1 MSERVKVVE
10 VARKDMKRVSP
21 QQRKAVMTDYK
32 KIAKGNPLILSQLTE
47 SYDKFHLVVGERFD
61 NWKSIKD
68 FSPKLKELAKKV
80 SDSMKDLNTEIIEA
94 KLLLDK
100 RGSDVQGVPFVQ
112 HKVEILVD

>member
-1 MSERVKVVE
+1 MSEKVQRVE

-21 QQRKAVMTDYK
+21 AQRKLMMTEFKD
-32 KIAKGNPLILSQLTE
+32 IAKGNPLIENQLTE
-47 SYDKFHLVVGERFD
+47 GYDRLHLVVGERFD

-68 FSPKLKELAKKV
+68 FSPELKELAKLV
-80 SDSMKDLNTEIIEA
+80 SDAMKNLNTEIISS

>member
-1 MSERVKVVE
+1 MSERVKVVV

-21 QQRKAVMTDYK
+21 AQRKAMVTDYE
-32 KIAKGNPLILSQLTE
+32 KIAKGNNLILNQLTE

-68 FSPKLKELAKKV
+68 FSPELKSLAKV
-80 SDSMKDLNTEIIEA
+80 VTEAMKALNTEIISA

-100 RGSDVQGVPFVQ
+100 RGSEAKGVPFVQ

>member
-32 KIAKGNPLILSQLTE
+32 KIAKGNPLILNQLTE
-47 SYDKFHLVVGERFD
+47 SYDRFHLVVGERFD

-68 FSPKLKELAKKV
+68 FNPELKILAKLV
-80 SDSMKDLNTEIIEA
+80 SNAMDNLNAKIIDS
-94 KLLLDK
+94 KLLLNK
-100 RGSDVQGVPFVQ
+100 RGSDSKGVPFVQ
-112 HKVEILVD
+112 HKVEIMVD